1 MEEGFY
7 ENGHQGLSFDRKT
20 RPTGYGRSH
29 LREVSFDS
37 VEEAKNAGLLSG
49 YATGL
54 IFVEDGSYFLD
65 GRYSG
70 FGWEFQPNA
79 ASVSVP
85 A

>member
-1 MEEGFY
+1 MTTETDFIKVHY
-7 ENGHQGLSFDRKT
+7 S
-20 RPTGYGRSH
+20 TGKCSQPATDYVVPYAS
-29 LREVSFDS
+29 LEK
-37 VEEAKNAGLLSG
+37 AKNAGLLSG
-49 YATGL
+49 YATGF

-65 GRYSG
+65 GRYPG